1 MSVINPDEWD
11 RIRTAVAQHSV
22 AAWSNDVLAVLALLD
37 LARHGT
43 VQWFPDTDPVDVPWA
58 RFARNTPEWVRCVDA
73 SHHAPGK
80 LTASKTYRVV
90 NVDGPYVAI
99 TNDAGGLEWFRS
111 KRFVPASADEAT
123 VTIDVPVAW
132 ARWAAA
138 KPWVPD
144 GTRMWPGPS
153 VETFVTDACREALTK
168 AGLL

>member
-1 MSVINPDEWD
+1 MNVINPDEWD
-11 RIRTAVAQHSV
+11 RTRTAVAQHSV
-22 AAWSNDVLAVLALLD
+22 AAWSSDVLAVLALLD
-37 LARHGT
+37 LARYGT

-58 RFARNTPEWVRCVDA
+58 PEPEPEWVRCVDA

-132 ARWAAA
+132 ARWR
-138 KPWVPD
+138 VGFSGGD
-144 GTRMWPGPS
+144 FDS
-153 VETFVTDACREALTK
+153 EVVNDACREALTK

>member
-1 MSVINPDEWD
+1 MNVINPDEWD
-11 RIRTAVAQHSV
+11 RTRTAVAQHSV
-22 AAWSNDVLAVLALLD
+22 AAWSSDVLAVLALLD

-132 ARWAAA
+132 AQWARDRNIL
-138 KPWVPD
+138 K
-144 GTRMWPGPS
+144 GWPGQDHEQR
-153 VETFVTDACREALTK
+153 VRDACREALTK

>member
-1 MSVINPDEWD
+1 MNVINPDEWD
-11 RIRTAVAQHSV
+11 RTRTAVAQHSV
-22 AAWSNDVLAVLALLD
+22 AAWSSDVLAVLALLD
-37 LARHGT
+37 LARYGT

-111 KRFVPASADEAT
+111 KRFVPVSADEAT

-132 ARWAAA
+132 ARYMAANEKCSPA
-138 KPWVPD
+138 EFLAAV
-144 GTRMWPGPS
+144 
-153 VETFVTDACREALTK
+153 DACREALSK

>member
-1 MSVINPDEWD
+1 
-11 RIRTAVAQHSV
+11 
-22 AAWSNDVLAVLALLD
+22 
-37 LARHGT
+37 
-43 VQWFPDTDPVDVPWA
+43 
-58 RFARNTPEWVRCVDA
+58 
-73 SHHAPGK
+73 
-80 LTASKTYRVV
+80 V

-132 ARWAAA
+132 AQWAAA

-144 GTRMWPGPS
+144 GTGMWPGS
-153 VETFVTDACREALTK
+153 GVETFVRDACREALTK